1 MSRVTDLSVRDF
13 KAVEEASVEP
23 GGVNLLV
30 GRNNVGKTSLLEA
43 LHLALDPSSIS
54 RFDGNLDKV
63 VQEGAEVAELAAT
76 VSGDGATENLHVN
89 VERPSEKD
97 VVRQLEQTISKCII
111 SIIDTEENSKENGRN
126 LEVRDAVTDAISD
139 LNSDALSEDLIK
151 HSAVLKPETSQY
163 VYFRVPERH
172 WSLLEFF
179 ISDAMSS
186 LSSDNRVEHRVL
198 SHIKKGIKFERDD
211 TDRDYAVRFVTD
223 PAITDDTPDPNADG
237 TAIRR
242 SRIEDFL
249 TEEEIVDGLVDFSFD
264 RLVFEDGDEREEV
277 PYDFMGS
284 GFKTLVGILWE
295 LYDPEADNEILLIE
309 EPAVH
314 MHPGYVNEFTQQLLR
329 VAREEE
335 VQLFVTTH
343 REDLIESFFAPPTR
357 RSHGEYLREEFQ
369 VIQMTELL
377 TKQLDYEQ
385 AETELDELNTDLRGI

>member
-1 MSRVTDLSVRDF
+1 MQD
-13 KAVEEASVEP
+13 E
-23 GGVNLLV
+23 
-30 GRNNVGKTSLLEA
+30 
-43 LHLALDPSSIS
+43 
-54 RFDGNLDKV
+54 
-63 VQEGAEVAELAAT
+63 
-76 VSGDGATENLHVN
+76 
-89 VERPSEKD
+89 
-97 VVRQLEQTISKCII
+97 
-111 SIIDTEENSKENGRN
+111 
-126 LEVRDAVTDAISD
+126 
-139 LNSDALSEDLIK
+139 
-151 HSAVLKPETSQY
+151 
-163 VYFRVPERH
+163 
-172 WSLLEFF
+172 
-179 ISDAMSS
+179 
-186 LSSDNRVEHRVL
+186 
-198 SHIKKGIKFERDD
+198 
-211 TDRDYAVRFVTD
+211 TDRDYPVRFVTD

-343 REDLIESFFAPPTR
+343 REDLIESFFAPPTQ

-369 VIQMTELL
+369 VIQMTDLL